1 MTNYAINLIW
11 FTYDAAN
18 HKKKKKKKKL
28 AKQRETASVERFT
41 VDDIFCLWDTKKE
54 DIELFIEKANAYHPT
69 HITFFGEISEIETAL
84 LDTTVYKEG
93 GKGRGGGVLRTYLH
107 QH

>member
-1 MTNYAINLIW
+1 MMLLI
-11 FTYDAAN
+11 T
-18 HKKKKKKKKL
+18 HTHTKKKNWQKKEKAPVWKDL
-28 AKQRETASVERFT
+28 LLTTSSVYGT
-41 VDDIFCLWDTKKE
+41 PKKE